1 MSDQRAI
8 GIFDSGIG
16 GLTVLAALR
25 ARLPRE
31 TFVYLGDTARL
42 PYGTK
47 SPQTIQRYALRAALT
62 LACHDIKMLV
72 IACNTATAAALPVVQ
87 HALAIPVVGVVDPGA
102 RTALARTRGRIGVI
116 GTESTI
122 ASGAYERAIHEL
134 GPDIEVIGRAC
145 PLFVP
150 LAEEGWFD
158 YPVTREVARIYLEP
172 LSRVGID
179 TLVLGCTHYPLL
191 RDAIAGALDPGVC
204 LVDSAQAL
212 ADEVVRLLDA
222 NHGASHGPGSARVL
236 VTDAAQ
242 RVARIAEMISPG
254 LGGNLELV
262 DLHQ

>member
-1 MSDQRAI
+1 MSDQRGI

-25 ARLPRE
+25 ARLPGE
-31 TFVYLGDTARL
+31 SFIYLGDTARL

-47 SPQTIQRYALRAALT
+47 SPATIQRYALRAALALT
-62 LACHDIKMLV
+62 GHDIKMLV
-72 IACNTATAAALPVVQ
+72 IACNTATSAALPVVQ
-87 HALAIPVVGVVDPGA
+87 HALTIPVVGVVDPGA
-102 RTALARTRGRIGVI
+102 RTALGRSRGRVGII

-122 ASGAYERAIHEL
+122 ASGAYERAIHAL
-134 GPDIEVIGRAC
+134 GPDIKVIGRAC

-158 YPVTREVARIYLEP
+158 HPVTREVARIYLEP
-172 LSRVGID
+172 LNSAGID

-191 RDAIAGALDPGVC
+191 RDAIAGALAPGVL

-212 ADEVVRLLDA
+212 AEEVARLLDS
-222 NHGASHGPGSARVL
+222 SHGQSEGPGGVRVL

-254 LGGNLELV
+254 LGRNLELI
-262 DLHQ
+262 DLQM